1 MGGYQDISRYFEL
14 LPRKMMVIKIFPGTQ
29 DLMEE
34 RCCLHSVC
42 APQDLY
48 SRSDIVLPDRAKLL
62 SKICMY
68 MLCIFISRNIVF
80 STSGILYFQRQTY
93 FTKST
98 HKTQYHGPMNP
109 SLTISIVQ
117 FQNCKEYFA
126 K

>member
-34 RCCLHSVC
+34 RCCLHSVF

-62 SKICMY
+62 SKNMY
-68 MLCIFISRNIVF
+68 VHAMYFHQQKYRIFNARHISQKVLIKLNIMA
-80 STSGILYFQRQTY
+80 R
-93 FTKST
+93 
-98 HKTQYHGPMNP
+98 
-109 SLTISIVQ
+109 
-117 FQNCKEYFA
+117 
-126 K
+126 